1 MSRIGAFRVALISY
15 LLVSLLVYLFV
26 TYWIRR
32 TLRKVIRMK
41 MTRIDHYS
49 YLATY
54 WPSLIVR
61 LILKFKPRSFRSPT
75 IVEEHKHNHTRPS
88 LRSTNTTT
96 PTNDT
101 SPSPPPSFS
110 SPPLPLLVATAA
122 AAVQLHP
129 FFPPSSSNPS
139 PFQDHLSK
147 I

>member
-1 MSRIGAFRVALISY
+1 MPPPDTRHAHKHVGGVCNGAHHHAPLAPHLLGAFRVALISY

-61 LILKFKPRSFRSPT
+61 LILKFKPRSFRSLT
-75 IVEEHKHNHTRPS
+75 IIEEHKHNHTH
-88 LRSTNTTT
+88 
-96 PTNDT
+96 
-101 SPSPPPSFS
+101 
-110 SPPLPLLVATAA
+110 
-122 AAVQLHP
+122 Q
-129 FFPPSSSNPS
+129 
-139 PFQDHLSK
+139 
-147 I
+147 